1 MVEIRRINGSEV
13 REALDLAT
21 EVFLEFEAPD
31 YQPEGVEVFRQFIEN
46 DEFILKCQ
54 NGVCPIY
61 AAFDEGKMVGMMGMR
76 QDRAHITLAFTR
88 KEYHRRGVATSI
100 FRFLLEDVLQDNPSL
115 KEITLNSSPYGKPF
129 YLHIGFL
136 PLSEEKEMGGVRFTP
151 MKYII

>member
-31 YQPEGVEVFRQFIEN
+31 YQPEGIEVFRQFIEN

-115 KEITLNSSPYGKPF
+115 KEITLNSSPYGKPC

>member
-31 YQPEGVEVFRQFIEN
+31 YQPEGIEVFRQFIEN

>member
-1 MVEIRRINGSEV
+1 MVEIRRINGGEV

-100 FRFLLEDVLQDNPSL
+100 FRFLLEDVLQNNPSL
-115 KEITLNSSPYGKPF
+115 KEITLNSSPYGKLF

>member
-1 MVEIRRINGSEV
+1 MVEIRRINGGEV

-31 YQPEGVEVFRQFIEN
+31 YQPEGIEVFRQFIEN

>member
-88 KEYHRRGVATSI
+88 KEYHRRGVATSF
-100 FRFLLEDVLQDNPSL
+100 FRFLLEDVLQNNPSL

>member
-1 MVEIRRINGSEV
+1 MVEIRRINGGEM

>member
-1 MVEIRRINGSEV
+1 MVEIRRINGGEV

>member
-1 MVEIRRINGSEV
+1 MVEIRRINGGEV

-100 FRFLLEDVLQDNPSL
+100 FRFLLEDVLQNNPSL

>member
-100 FRFLLEDVLQDNPSL
+100 FRFLLEDVLQNNPSL

>member
-31 YQPEGVEVFRQFIEN
+31 YQPEGIEVFRQFIEN

-129 YLHIGFL
+129 YLHMGFL

>member
-1 MVEIRRINGSEV
+1 MVEIRRINGGEV

-100 FRFLLEDVLQDNPSL
+100 FRFLLEDVLQNNPSL

-136 PLSEEKEMGGVRFTP
+136 PQSEEKEMGGVRFTP